1 MKRFGFAVI
10 AFFLFTGLSQTA
22 SAQVDVSVG
31 PRLGIDVGDVEEVF
45 LGADVRIQSPAV
57 PVIINPTFDYY
68 FTDDPLTFWGL
79 SANALFPFGVN
90 NQAFTPYAGAGLGI
104 FRSSLDDQQI
114 DGGEFGTITVEGES
128 TTDVGINLIF
138 GAQFL
143 TGGPIAPFVE
153 AHYTPIF
160 ADPENVNLFGI
171 RGGLLFSF

>member
-1 MKRFGFAVI
+1 MKRLGLAVI
-10 AFFLFTGLSQTA
+10 TLLLFAGLSQTA

-31 PRLGIDVGDVEEVF
+31 PRLGIDAGDVEEVF

-90 NQAFTPYAGAGLGI
+90 NQVFTPYAGAGLGI
-104 FRSSLDDQQI
+104 FRSSIDDQEI
-114 DGGEFGTITVEGES
+114 NGGELGSITVEGES
-128 TTDVGINLIF
+128 TTDIGLNLIF

-143 TGGPIAPFVE
+143 TGGPVAPFVE
-153 AHYTPIF
+153 AHYTPVF
-160 ADPENVNLFGI
+160 ADPENFDLFGI